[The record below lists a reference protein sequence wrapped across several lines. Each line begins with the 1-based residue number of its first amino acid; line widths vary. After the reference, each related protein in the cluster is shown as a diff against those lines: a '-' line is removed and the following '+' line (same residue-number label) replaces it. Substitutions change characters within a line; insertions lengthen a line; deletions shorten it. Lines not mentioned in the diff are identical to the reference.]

1 MNLFFNLQI
10 WCIFFF
16 VMRVCLCLFITIV
29 MKFLLMFWYNF
40 SLIRYTFIL
49 KSYNFIWVRF
59 NHFKNARVKI
69 SSFLALLGRLLK
81 IFTTSVFFRNVQ
93 KAGTQ
98 HFIVYQK
105 ERYSL
110 KVNVYMGA
118 FIKYL
123 GIENLF
129 NIPFEDTFWSIT
141 ERSVEAL
148 VKTCINN
155 I

>member
-1 MNLFFNLQI
+1 
-10 WCIFFF
+10 
-16 VMRVCLCLFITIV
+16 
-29 MKFLLMFWYNF
+29 
-40 SLIRYTFIL
+40 
-49 KSYNFIWVRF
+49 
-59 NHFKNARVKI
+59 
-69 SSFLALLGRLLK
+69 
-81 IFTTSVFFRNVQ
+81 
-93 KAGTQ
+93 
-98 HFIVYQK
+98 
-105 ERYSL
+105 
-110 KVNVYMGA
+110 MGA